1 MEKNNL
7 SLLEH
12 YIVHIKC
19 FADKSCI
26 FFYQEY
32 NNVKSLPL
40 SKSYTSTHIRLQNG
54 YNHWMAD

>member
-1 MEKNNL
+1 MAKNNL

-19 FADKSCI
+19 FSDKSCI

-32 NNVKSLPL
+32 NNV
-40 SKSYTSTHIRLQNG
+40 
-54 YNHWMAD
+54 